1 MNREIGGGTL
11 VAAALLVTALGIGAC
26 GSPNTHESKGA
37 YEHAEAAKYL
47 AIVAPFDAADN
58 ALLSKS
64 KAATRELTV
73 AQFKANC
80 APLLAGLSAHAG
92 AMSPGS

>member
-11 VAAALLVTALGIGAC
+11 VAVALLVTALGIGAC

-47 AIVAPFDAADN
+47 AN
-58 ALLSKS
+58 CCALRRRGQCTAEQEQGRHS
-64 KAATRELTV
+64 
-73 AQFKANC
+73 
-80 APLLAGLSAHAG
+80 
-92 AMSPGS
+92 